1 MHRRNFFG
9 FFNQAA
15 GDGAGG
21 GQGGQGAAGAAAGGS
36 GAAAGAPGVSGV
48 SPGAPAAGASLLG
61 GAAGA
66 AGGAPAAGAPATGTN
81 WRDTILPK
89 AWTSDPAMQP
99 FTGFETPQEMVE
111 ALGKSYLETKRLVG
125 AKTPTRPADDA
136 PPEEQAAWR
145 KLVGAP
151 ETPEGYGDTLR
162 PADFPEELW
171 GKELETEFRSLA
183 HKHGLTPA
191 AAKEIAA
198 LHARL
203 VDQGL
208 QSNQAEEQAAFERES
223 ATLRREWG
231 DQFDKNA
238 HHAVTVARAAGLDP
252 LDPIFKEAKYAKA
265 FFALSQMIGEKTLP
279 VGQPATPG
287 NALVG
292 RIRDIMDPKSNTT
305 EARAYRGELGQERAL
320 EVANILGPM
329 IEEAQKLG
337 FKI

>member
-9 FFNQAA
+9 FFNQAP

-21 GQGGQGAAGAAAGGS
+21 GQGGSGAPASGAAQA
-36 GAAAGAPGVSGV
+36 GAAAGAPPVSGA
-48 SPGAPAAGASLLG
+48 SAGAPAAGASLLG
-61 GAAGA
+61 GAVATPPTGS
-66 AGGAPAAGAPATGTN
+66 PATGTN

-89 AWTSDPAMQP
+89 AWASDPAMQP

-111 ALGKSYLETKRLVG
+111 ALGKSYIETKRLVG
-125 AKTPTRPADDA
+125 SKAPTRPAEDA

-151 ETPEGYGDTLR
+151 DTPEGYGETLR
-162 PADFPEELW
+162 PDNFPAELW
-171 GKELETEFRSLA
+171 GKEIETEFRGLA

-198 LHARL
+198 LHARQ

-208 QSNQAEEQAAFERES
+208 EANEVEEQAAFQRES

-231 DQFDKNA
+231 DNFDKNA

-279 VGQPATPG
+279 VGPVATPG

-292 RIRDIMDPKSNTT
+292 RIRAIMDPKSDTT

-320 EVANILGPM
+320 EVANALGPM

>member
-1 MHRRNFFG
+1 MRRNFFG
-9 FFNQAA
+9 YFNQAP
-15 GDGAGG
+15 GEGSGS
-21 GQGGQGAAGAAAGGS
+21 GQGAPPAGAAQS
-36 GAAAGAPGVSGV
+36 GAAAGAPPVSGV
-48 SPGAPAAGASLLG
+48 SAGAPAAGASLLG
-61 GAAGA
+61 GAAG
-66 AGGAPAAGAPATGTN
+66 GTPQAGAPATGTN
-81 WRDTILPK
+81 WRESILPK

-125 AKTPTRPADDA
+125 AKAPTRPADDA

-151 ETPEGYGDTLR
+151 DTPEGYGETLR
-162 PADFPEELW
+162 PDNFPEELW
-171 GKELETEFRSLA
+171 GKELETEFRGLA

-208 QSNQAEEQAAFERES
+208 EANEAEEAAAFQRES

-231 DQFDKNA
+231 DNFDKNA

-279 VGQPATPG
+279 VGPPTTPG

-320 EVANILGPM
+320 EVANALGPM
-329 IEEAQKLG
+329 IEEAQKQG